1 MLARTSVNTEN
12 ADINKMEA
20 KANAKILLN
29 EFCLRHPD
37 IKGAKRDQVKD
48 IYFYYLKFGKENIPT
63 DIIVQLC
70 HFYEKITSD
79 PSKHTALLLPS
90 DYNIFPQ

>member
-63 DIIVQLC
+63 DIMIMN
-70 HFYEKITSD
+70 EIN
-79 PSKHTALLLPS
+79 
-90 DYNIFPQ
+90 YNIVTSAQKYEYK